1 MKKPSEAEKQREQMR
16 QSIIGL
22 GERSLKKSYYPE
34 LQKRISQLEEANEAL
49 LNEIRERTR
58 VEERQQQME
67 MELRQIQKMQA
78 IGTLAGGIAHDF
90 NNILSAIVGYAEL
103 ARIHIPSA
111 GSTSSDILQNNL
123 EGILK
128 SAGRAKDLV
137 RRILSFSS
145 HHEGD
150 LQAVELST
158 LLVDTISML
167 RAMIPKSITIEHKL
181 DLTSSTI
188 LANVT
193 QLQQVFM
200 NLGTNAYHAM
210 RRDGGRL
217 TFTLQDTYIHAGDIQ
232 FARLDLKPGEYLKV
246 SVTDTGCGMDRKT
259 AERIFD
265 PYFTTKQGEGGTGLG
280 LAMVHGIVT
289 GHQGHVSVNSQVMKG
304 TTFHLYFPK
313 IHAACDVPEA
323 GAYKSRIRGGT
334 EKILL
339 VDDEE
344 DLATIIRLTLENLGY
359 QVTSTTSPKEAAELF
374 SNTPHNFDLVI
385 TDMNMPEMN
394 GTDLINILR
403 DVRSNTPIIVCT
415 GFSELI
421 NDKLIKEMGRARL
434 LMKPVIIE
442 DLDQAIRTLLDG

>member
-1 MKKPSEAEKQREQMR
+1 MKKPSEADKQREQMR

-49 LNEIRERTR
+49 LNEIKERTR
-58 VEERQQQME
+58 VEKRQQQME

-103 ARIHIPSA
+103 ARIHVPSA
-111 GSTSSDILQNNL
+111 GSTSSDLLLNNL

-145 HHEGD
+145 HHDGD
-150 LQAVELST
+150 LQPVELST

-167 RAMIPKSITIEHKL
+167 RAMIPKSIIIEHKL
-181 DLTSSTI
+181 NPTASTI

-210 RRDGGRL
+210 RREGGRL
-217 TFTLQDTYIHAGDIQ
+217 TFSLQDTYIHAGDIQ
-232 FARLDLKPGEYLKV
+232 FARLDLQPGEYLKV

-265 PYFTTKQGEGGTGLG
+265 PYFTTKKDEGGTGLG

-289 GHQGHVSVNSQVMKG
+289 GHQGHISVSSQVMKG

-313 IHAACDVPEA
+313 LHPTFDAPEA
-323 GAYKSRIRGGT
+323 VNNTNRLSGGAER
-334 EKILL
+334 ILL

-344 DLATIIRLTLENLGY
+344 DLATIIRLSLENLGY
-359 QVTSTTSPKEAAELF
+359 QVTSTNSPKEAAELF
-374 SNTPHNFDLVI
+374 TTAPDSFDLAI

-394 GTDLINILR
+394 GAELIKVIR
-403 DVRSNTPIIVCT
+403 DVRNNIPIIVST

-421 NDKLIKEMGRARL
+421 NDKLIEKMGRARL

-442 DLDQAIRTLLDG
+442 DLDRAIRALLDG